1 MKQYIAL
8 FLVLIFTSS
17 LLAQDSI
24 KTFNENEISKEK
36 FNYKKLILPASLIAV
51 GGILKIPSI
60 QTEIQKSARNTFGEN
75 FHTEADNYLQFLPVV
90 QMLGGNL
97 LGFKSKHGYKQIIT
111 NTIISNFMV
120 AGISYISKTVAH
132 DLRPDGS
139 ANNSFPSG
147 HTATA
152 FNNATLL
159 FLEYKDSNIW
169 YASSGYLFA
178 ATTGVLRMANNRHWS
193 GDVVA
198 GAGIGI
204 VIGTVV
210 NYWNPFNF
218 DKKNKQIGLI
228 SYPIINDK
236 SYGVGMIYQIK

>member
-1 MKQYIAL
+1 MKKIILIA
-8 FLVLIFTSS
+8 FLSFFSIIN
-17 LLAQDSI
+17 AQDTI
-24 KTFNENEISKEK
+24 KNVDSLVKEK

-51 GGILKIPSI
+51 GGILKTPSI
-60 QTEIQKSARNTFGEN
+60 QTDIQKNIRNTFGED
-75 FHTEADNYLQFLPVV
+75 FKTKADDYIQFLPAA
-90 QMLGGNL
+90 QMLGGNA
-97 LGFKSKHGYKQIIT
+97 LGFKSQHGYKQMAT
-111 NTIISNFMV
+111 NILISNLIV
-120 AGISYISKTVAH
+120 GGVVYIGKTTAK

-159 FLEYKDSNIW
+159 FFEYKDSNIW

-178 ATTGVLRMANNRHWS
+178 ATTGILRIANNRHWS

-204 VIGTVV
+204 AIGTIVS
-210 NYWNPFNF
+210 YWNPFHF
-218 DKKNKQIGLI
+218 DKKSKDIGLI
-228 SYPIINDK
+228 GYPVINDK
-236 SYGVGMIYQIK
+236 NYGIGLVYQIK